1 MTDQKAIAAGI
12 DKVPNPAGAPQPTK
26 RRPRVFVVDDALVVR
41 NLVIE
46 CIEEVAG
53 LEVAG
58 YAGSEKSALS
68 WLRSHSCDVL
78 ILDLELRQGTGLGL
92 LKTLVSFE
100 AERKPVTIVFSNH
113 ADENSRRIA
122 MQLGAAFFF
131 DKMTD
136 AEKLR
141 SVLQEI
147 ATSRTQGRALPL
159 SPSGSP
165 AATS

>member
-1 MTDQKAIAAGI
+1 MNDQREMASAMDGI
-12 DKVPNPAGAPQPTK
+12 PNPAGALQTQK

-46 CIEEVAG
+46 CIEEVGG

-58 YAGSEKSALS
+58 FAGSEASALS

-92 LKTLVSFE
+92 LKTLVSLE
-100 AERKPVTIVFSNH
+100 PALKLVTIVFSNH

-122 MQLGAAFFF
+122 MQFGAAYFF
-131 DKMTD
+131 DKTREAD
-136 AEKLR
+136 QLR
-141 SVLQEI
+141 PLLQDI
-147 ATSRTQGRALPL
+147 SASKT
-159 SPSGSP
+159 
-165 AATS
+165 